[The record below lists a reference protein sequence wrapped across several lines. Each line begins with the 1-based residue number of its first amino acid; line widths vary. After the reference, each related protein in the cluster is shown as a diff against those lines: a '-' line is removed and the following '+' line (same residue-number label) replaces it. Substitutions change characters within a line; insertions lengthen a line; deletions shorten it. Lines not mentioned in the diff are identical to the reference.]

1 MKKNFV
7 KYAIHAMAKKIFP
20 TIVPPSARV
29 SLKKGFRLASKSGKY
44 KKKKK
49 KWHTITYIVVRFLVL
64 STLSQMVFLDLG
76 KMEGWRKGNDI

>member
-1 MKKNFV
+1 MQEK
-7 KYAIHAMAKKIFP
+7 
-20 TIVPPSARV
+20 
-29 SLKKGFRLASKSGKY
+29 LEKGFRLASKSGKY
-44 KKKKK
+44 KKKEK